1 MLCSP
6 LDHSASP
13 FQLPPSALI
22 ENASQREKEMT
33 LVTFLPNILQESMD
47 FGPPNELELTRLF
60 EQHQYLF
67 EAEESFAADGTTNPV
82 NEVSDQIMGKDNQ
95 ANTSP
100 VKRKARSHTGSQGVK
115 RQTNDLQFKAS
126 LIWDREKCRA
136 QKKQA
141 PEETYFT
148 PSIQNRLLGLGEET
162 YRAFGTII
170 VQIGSAQA
178 LLAFREALQ
187 CTRRTCGLPHNPRWL
202 SRNVSSAE
210 RFKIIGEIQ
219 ANATYLKILEWNH
232 IMYLFRCSGGPEICP
247 NAGIIS
253 VPGNELVAQSVK
265 RGNPRNIAK
274 AQVIDKMMEEIF
286 PGLDR
291 NSEHYKWGHRKVSYL
306 QRLGKRL
313 HMLAQKFGDGVI
325 GLLPFSRC
333 SLEDGPTID
342 KGMQVSL
349 IFILH
354 QKPRH

>member
-1 MLCSP
+1 MTHVFDHGGIENGPASLSGPKDIPQGPEVDNMSRSFRFDHDFDSENVEPVPGQLFRDANMLWSP
-6 LDHSASP
+6 LDHSTSA
-13 FQLPPSALI
+13 FQLSPSALT
-22 ENASQREKEMT
+22 ENASQREEEMKLIT
-33 LVTFLPNILQESMD
+33 SLPNILQESMG

-136 QKKQA
+136 QNKQA
-141 PEETYFT
+141 PEDTYFT

-178 LLAFREALQ
+178 LLTFREALQ
-187 CTRRTCGLPHNPRWL
+187 CTRRTGGLPHNPRWL

-219 ANATYLKILEWNH
+219 ANATYLKILQWNH

-253 VPGNELVAQSVK
+253 VSGNELVAQSVK

-274 AQVIDKMMEEIF
+274 AQVIDK
-286 PGLDR
+286 
-291 NSEHYKWGHRKVSYL
+291 
-306 QRLGKRL
+306 
-313 HMLAQKFGDGVI
+313 
-325 GLLPFSRC
+325 
-333 SLEDGPTID
+333 
-342 KGMQVSL
+342 
-349 IFILH
+349 
-354 QKPRH
+354 